1 MPITVTLYKN
11 NVAYNGG
18 LHNSLMLQCMHIFM
32 DNTVGSLSQVER
44 SVVLGSLL
52 GDGYLRIINGR
63 KNAFLEINHAY
74 SQKEYVDWK
83 FSKLQRIVISPP
95 KRRKSNEGRVAY
107 RFFTKQHEELTEIH
121 SQFYRNGIKYIP
133 MIELDPIILAVWYMD
148 DGSACRASDLYI
160 NTQQFD
166 YSSQLNLIISL
177 SKFGLHAR
185 LNRDKQYWRIRFLKS
200 SIPQLKN
207 LVSQHIIPSMRY
219 KLDL

>member
-1 MPITVTLYKN
+1 
-11 NVAYNGG
+11 
-18 LHNSLMLQCMHIFM
+18 M

-83 FSKLQRIVISPP
+83 FSLLHRLVISPP
-95 KRRKSNEGRVAY
+95 KRRENNGDRSAY
-107 RFFTKQHEELTEIH
+107 RFFTKQHAELTELH
-121 SQFYRNGIKYIP
+121 SEFYCKGVKNAP
-133 MIELDPIILAVWYMD
+133 MIELDPLMLAVWYMD
-148 DGSACRASDLYI
+148 DGSACRASDMYI
-160 NTQQFD
+160 NTQQFNQM
-166 YSSQLNLIISL
+166 SQQNLIISL
-177 SKFGLHAR
+177 SKIGLQAR
-185 LNRDKQYWRIRFLKS
+185 LNRDKNYWRIRFLKS